1 MSSAADGGAGAKATG
16 PVADAQGVGPA
27 RPDDRTRPVVPCA
40 VVALVVPSSPM
51 QLPDY
56 VGLQDPFGA
65 IRERCVRAL
74 AEVLHERHADR
85 VAIVTTA
92 DPAAGHT
99 RGPLGVRIGR
109 ELLARAGWTGDVTPV
124 AVPVDADGA
133 AIAEVVHGIRGW
145 GEGILLLVVADGS
158 AKRTEKAPGHF
169 DDRAAAVDADVLR
182 ALAEGDTAALAALDP
197 GLCQELWL
205 TGRAAFAVLAGV
217 FSDVPA
223 DSSLLWSGDPYGVQ
237 YVLARWQASTPAP
250 DDGQPAA
257 R

>member
-99 RGPLGVRIGR
+99 REPLGVRIGR

-124 AVPVDADGA
+124 AVPIDADGA
-133 AIAEVVHGIRGW
+133 AIAEVVRGIRGW
-145 GEGILLLVVADGS
+145 GDGILLLVVADGS

-182 ALAEGDTAALAALDP
+182 ALAEGDTAALAELDP
-197 GLCQELWL
+197 RLCQELWL

-250 DDGQPAA
+250 DDGQASA